1 MKPRD
6 GRDVYPPYDLRR
18 CRALQAAA
26 LKVLP
31 DNWRN
36 MSKKQVT
43 TVAVHARIPESD
55 VAVVDSAAD
64 EELISR
70 SNMIARIVREWV
82 KRQKQNNAD

>member
-1 MKPRD
+1 
-6 GRDVYPPYDLRR
+6 
-18 CRALQAAA
+18 
-26 LKVLP
+26 
-31 DNWRN
+31 